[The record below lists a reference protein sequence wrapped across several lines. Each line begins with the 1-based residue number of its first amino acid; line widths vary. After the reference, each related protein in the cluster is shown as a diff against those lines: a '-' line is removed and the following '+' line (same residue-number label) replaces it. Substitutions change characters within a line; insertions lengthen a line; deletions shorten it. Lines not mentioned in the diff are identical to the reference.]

1 MDVQVTKKGGTM
13 EKGTMEEGAVTF
25 LDVLGWKNVWQRQE
39 DGAIELCEQVIELLR
54 TVVTMFG
61 DNAGRGWAGN
71 LGGIKTSVRGLS
83 NTIAISSIGPA
94 EKTLV
99 YHSAL
104 CAMTIDIAFRK
115 GIPLRGAVSFGDF
128 LVKNQRDLDT
138 TLLIGPAVD
147 EVAAWY
153 EAVEW
158 IGAVLTP
165 SSYFCWPQ
173 EQAMDESYVVEYHVP
188 VKGKGKHTMKCVN
201 WLREFKDEK
210 ELANGFH
217 SMASVVTPDI
227 AAKYQNTLD
236 FYRHVYKR

>member
-1 MDVQVTKKGGTM
+1 MK
-13 EKGTMEEGAVTF
+13 KGTMEEGAVTF
-25 LDVLGWKNVWQRQE
+25 LDVLGWKDGWQRQQ
-39 DGAIELCEQVIELLR
+39 DGAIEPCEQVIELLR
-54 TVVTMFG
+54 TVVTMF
-61 DNAGRGWAGN
+61 AGNEGQSWAGT

-104 CAMTIDIAFRK
+104 CAMTIDIAFKK

-165 SSYFCWPQ
+165 SSYFSWPQ
-173 EQAMDESYVVEYHVP
+173 EQALDESYVWS
-188 VKGKGKHTMKCVN
+188 TRCRSRA
-201 WLREFKDEK
+201 RE
-210 ELANGFH
+210 
-217 SMASVVTPDI
+217 ST
-227 AAKYQNTLD
+227 Q
-236 FYRHVYKR
+236 

>member
-1 MDVQVTKKGGTM
+1 M

-25 LDVLGWKNVWQRQE
+25 LDVLAWKGVWQRQG
-39 DGAIELCEQVIELLR
+39 DGAIELCEHVIELLR
-54 TVVTMFG
+54 TVMTMFG
-61 DNAGRGWAGN
+61 DNEGQSWAGN
-71 LGGIKTSVRGLS
+71 FGGIKTSVRGLS

-104 CAMTIDIAFRK
+104 LAMTFGIAFRK

-128 LVKNQRDLDT
+128 LVKDQRDLDT

-165 SSYFCWPQ
+165 SSYFRWPQ
-173 EQAMDESYVVEYHVP
+173 EQAIDESYVVEYNVP
-188 VKGKGKHTMKCVN
+188 VKGRGKHAMKCVN

-210 ELANGFH
+210 ELANGFLG
-217 SMASVVTPDI
+217 MASVVTPDI
-227 AAKYQNTLD
+227 AAKYQNTFD